1 MPTVQEYRPPMFPFT
16 ALVGQVALKLAL
28 SLNVIHPGVM
38 GVLVRG
44 EKGTA
49 KSTAARAMAELL
61 PEIEV
66 VADCLFGCDP
76 AAQDHRLCPVCRRKR
91 RDGEPFEVARRRI
104 PFLTLPVNAT
114 EDSMIGSIDF
124 EHALVTGHKRFSPG
138 LLAAAHRGILYVD
151 EVNLLDDHLV
161 DLLLDA
167 AASGVNVVER
177 EGVSFIHPSEFI
189 LVGTMNPE
197 EGELRP
203 QLLDRFGLCVNIEGL
218 NDADT
223 RVRIIRRW
231 EAFEADPVKFI
242 EKWSHEEAAERKR
255 IRRAMEMF
263 PRIMLRDEQ
272 FDEIVSICRAAGVA
286 GHRADIV
293 IEKASRAIAA
303 YQGRVEVTSDDI
315 QTAAFL
321 ALPHRIRPD
330 HQQLPQDNQKH
341 DQRKEE
347 SEEQEQPPQDSQQK
361 GGEEDEQRSQQD
373 FDGGGEKQ
381 LSKDEQL
388 GKPTQASSHGAE
400 DLHDASAQHD
410 GSFQEEV
417 FEIGDLLPIRTS
429 EMRHDRDS
437 RARKSS
443 GRRQRSRT
451 NRKSGRYVRS
461 TMTRANDD
469 LALDATIRA
478 AAPHQKQREHR
489 SLAVCIQPE
498 DIREKVRERKTST
511 LLVFVVDASGSMGT
525 KLMTETKGAVM
536 YLLLEAYQKRDRVCM
551 LAFKGDGS
559 EILLPPTDS
568 IELAKQKLEELPTG
582 GKTPLCSGL
591 IQGYEVVRSSLR
603 KNPDLLPLL
612 VLITDGRANVGANRN
627 RSYEGIF
634 HSRLY
639 EELYAVADAMSQE
652 PRLKMMVIDAEEK
665 RMGAFGKAQKLAERM
680 GARYL
685 ILEEIRSG
693 NIARAVQT
701 ELGR

>member
-1 MPTVQEYRPPMFPFT
+1 MPPVRDYKPPVFPFT
-16 ALVGQVALKLAL
+16 ALVGQTALKLSL
-28 SLNVIHPGVM
+28 VLNVIHPGVM
-38 GVLVRG
+38 GVLIRG

-66 VADCLFGCDP
+66 VAGCPFGCDP
-76 AAQDHRLCPVCRRKR
+76 AARDHRLCQLCRKKR
-91 RDGEPFEVARRRI
+91 RDGESFGIERRRA

-114 EDSMIGSIDF
+114 EDSLIGSIDF
-124 EHALVTGHKRFSPG
+124 EHALITGHKRFSPG
-138 LLAAAHRGILYVD
+138 LLAAVHRGILYVD

-161 DLLLDA
+161 DLLLDV

-177 EGVSFIHPSEFI
+177 EGVSFVHPSEFI

-203 QLLDRFGLCVNIEGL
+203 QLLDRFGLCVNIEGI

-223 RVRIIRRW
+223 RVRIIRRR
-231 EAFEADPVKFI
+231 EAFEAAPLKFL
-242 EKWSHEEAAERKR
+242 EKWSAEEAAERNR
-255 IRRAMEMF
+255 LLRAIEMF
-263 PRIMLRDEQ
+263 PRTTLTKEQ
-272 FDEIVSICRAAGVA
+272 FDEIVSTCRAAGVA

-293 IEKASRAIAA
+293 TEKAARALAA
-303 YQGRVEVTSDDI
+303 YQGRLEVTSDDI
-315 QTAAFL
+315 QTAAYL
-321 ALPHRIRPD
+321 ALPHRIRPE
-330 HQQLPQDNQKH
+330 HQELPQDQQKH

-347 SEEQEQPPQDSQQK
+347 NEEQENPSQDSQRD
-361 GGEEDEQRSQQD
+361 GGEEDEQQSKQD
-373 FDGGGEKQ
+373 YDGGGEKE

-388 GKPTQASSHGAE
+388 GKPSEASSHGAE
-400 DLHDASAQHD
+400 DLRDSVAQQD

-417 FEIGDLLPIRTS
+417 FEIGQLLPIKTS
-429 EMRHDRDS
+429 DLRHERDS

-443 GRRQRSRT
+443 GRRQRSRN

-461 TMTRANDD
+461 TMTRTNDD
-469 LALDATIRA
+469 LALDATLRA
-478 AAPHQKQREHR
+478 AAPFQCRRERHD
-489 SLAVCIQPE
+489 LAVCIKPE

-511 LLVFVVDASGSMGT
+511 LLLFVVDASGSMGT
-525 KLMTETKGAVM
+525 KLMTETKGAIM
-536 YLLLEAYQKRDRVCM
+536 FLLLEAYQKRDRVCM

-591 IQGYEVVRSSLR
+591 IQGYEVVKSSLR
-603 KNPDLLPLL
+603 KNPDVLPVL
-612 VLITDGRANVGANRN
+612 VLITDGRANVGANKN

-652 PRLKMMVIDAEEK
+652 HRLKTMVIDAEEK

-685 ILEEIRSG
+685 VLEEIRSG
-693 NIARAVQT
+693 NIARAVQD